1 MSGSDIVAVIG
12 VAIGAAA
19 LIPQVVQWVNNAVR
33 KPKLEILSASGI
45 LIGYTSSG
53 PLLQLALSISSQHR
67 DVIVTKVN
75 ILARHQ
81 SHEERLFEWT
91 SATEP
96 LMSIPIPT
104 GETISF
110 NKTQSVLAIKAI
122 KETLTERVL
131 LFSDRTFISRAQ
143 EKINIAREHF
153 KYLSG
158 KSKEPA
164 TEIMQSKE
172 FSQAEHFLTDS
183 VFWREGTYHLKSK
196 FSADN

>member
-1 MSGSDIVAVIG
+1 
-12 VAIGAAA
+12 
-19 LIPQVVQWVNNAVR
+19 
-33 KPKLEILSASGI
+33 
-45 LIGYTSSG
+45 
-53 PLLQLALSISSQHR
+53 
-67 DVIVTKVN
+67 
-75 ILARHQ
+75 
-81 SHEERLFEWT
+81 
-91 SATEP
+91 
-96 LMSIPIPT
+96 MSIPIPT